1 MNQYVL
7 SETVLHNEKE
17 LLRRIAAGNETA
29 FREVYDFYRITVYS
43 FAHSLSHTDV
53 MAEEITQEVFMKVWE
68 KRKQLTEIDYFS
80 TWIRTIA
87 KNAMYSF
94 FRRVSVEKRIL
105 TQMSQDEIEDAAPQD
120 NLEYREMEQQIRS
133 VLDQLT
139 PQQRTIY
146 RLSREESKS
155 YAEIA
160 ILLNISHHTVK
171 YHLSNIYRQLHS
183 KISLVLFFLLLLKK

>member
-1 MNQYVL
+1 M
-7 SETVLHNEKE
+7 SEIVLHNEKK
-17 LLRRIAAGNETA
+17 LLRQIADGDELA

-43 FAHSLSHTDV
+43 FAHSLSHSDV

-68 KRKQLTEIDYFS
+68 KRKQLTDIDYFS

-87 KNAMYSF
+87 RNAVYSF
-94 FRRVSVEKRIL
+94 FRRRSVEKRVL
-105 TQMSQDEIEDAAPQD
+105 AQMNQNEKEDSTPQD
-120 NLEYREMEQQIRS
+120 NLEYREMEQRIRS
-133 VLDQLT
+133 VLNQLT

-155 YAEIA
+155 YSDIA

-171 YHLSNIYRQLHS
+171 YHLTNIYRQLHT
-183 KISLVLFFLLLLKK
+183 KINLVLLFFLFLKK